1 MLSKKRISIMLMV
14 IVLSLV
20 LMSVSSAI
28 MAQEV
33 NIKFG
38 TGSPMDPYDASGAGA
53 MYFEHY
59 VENESNGEIEVD
71 IYPANQLGTNDEML
85 EQVKRGTI
93 QMATSMGSGQL
104 AAKYY
109 PNFYMFDIPYL
120 FKNAQAAWEVVKPS
134 NPLMSKMM
142 DDMAEKTNVRPLSFY
157 VEGSRHFTNDVRP
170 ITKPEDMEGLKIR
183 TMTVEAHMEMVKAL
197 GASPT
202 PIAYS
207 ELYGAMQTGV
217 VDGQENPIGNID
229 YLKAYEVQDYLV
241 LDGHITY
248 MVPAIINEDFFRGLS
263 EEHQEIVRKG
273 ALEFA
278 RVNNTMAKV
287 GNMEGLKNVKEN
299 GMTVTT
305 LDSEGLQAFR
315 DKTQPVVIEFV
326 REQVEDPELIEELLA
341 EIEKNE

>member
-1 MLSKKRISIMLMV
+1 
-14 IVLSLV
+14 
-20 LMSVSSAI
+20 
-28 MAQEV
+28 
-33 NIKFG
+33 
-38 TGSPMDPYDASGAGA
+38 
-53 MYFEHY
+53 
-59 VENESNGEIEVD
+59 
-71 IYPANQLGTNDEML
+71 
-85 EQVKRGTI
+85 
-93 QMATSMGSGQL
+93 
-104 AAKYY
+104 
-109 PNFYMFDIPYL
+109 
-120 FKNAQAAWEVVKPS
+120 
-134 NPLMSKMM
+134 
-142 DDMAEKTNVRPLSFY
+142 
-157 VEGSRHFTNDVRP
+157 
-170 ITKPEDMEGLKIR
+170 MEGLKIR

-263 EEHQEIVRKG
+263 EEHQQIVREG

-287 GNMEGLKNVKEN
+287 GNMEGLENVKEN

-305 LDSEGLQAFR
+305 LDSEALQAFR
-315 DKTQPVVIEFV
+315 KKTQPVVREFV
-326 REQVEDPELIEELLA
+326 EEQVDDPELIEELLN
-341 EIEKNE
+341 EIKKYE